1 MRALLALVL
10 LVVSQWSWHV
20 VAEETRRQVIASGYS
35 TISESDAVRAAQ
47 RAAVEQGIG
56 VFIRTESQMSNF
68 ELVRDDVL
76 STSQGYVTSSDIVE
90 SKAEGG
96 EFRVK
101 IRAMVSL
108 EQIKNDLMAMDIL
121 LDAMARPKLLIL
133 IDESGLDASM
143 GDNRLAEA
151 ALNRVFLEK
160 GFDLVDANQLEA
172 LSAQEQE
179 RQRLLADENA
189 ARSIALTSGAQ
200 YLIMGKATAENA
212 GEAFPGSGIQS
223 IQVNISARV
232 IQAQTGRMLGSVIER
247 GVSAHI
253 SALSGATKAFEQAA
267 LAAAD
272 NYLVNA
278 ITEAFQDALNNGL
291 AIKLK
296 IQNVDQFRTY
306 KSVEKALL
314 AMSTLPKLKSE
325 GWNRVGKLLQL
336 EVQFKG
342 TSDDLA
348 TVLDG
353 LAIADLGELMVVDL
367 APDQVVAELQMKA
380 KPAVVSNS
388 ISGPKTEATRR
399 VQTAL
404 VGNQRAAGGSRSYDP
419 NDRQMD
425 YEDSD
430 DIRQSTYHAL
440 LIGVSQ
446 YEHGS
451 ISDLDQPES
460 DAEQLAAIL
469 KENYTFDQE
478 NITVLKSPRRGEILD
493 ALDRLTQQM
502 SENDNL
508 VIFYAGHGYWDAQ
521 TQQGYWLPAD
531 AQQDR
536 RRDWIPNGTIV
547 DYING
552 IGSRHTLL
560 ISDACFSGGI
570 FKTRSAFNEMS
581 TALDRLYRMP
591 SRKAMTSGTMT
602 EVPDKS
608 TFLEYFTKKLVT
620 NDAAFLSSEQLFASF
635 RTAVINNSPTNQVPQ
650 FGEIRQAGDEG
661 GDFIFVRRQ

>member
-1 MRALLALVL
+1 MRALFVLAL
-10 LVVSQWSWHV
+10 LVVSQWSWRV
-20 VAEETRRQVIASGYS
+20 MAEEAQREVIASGYS

-76 STSQGYVTSSDIVE
+76 STSQGYVTSLDIVE

-101 IRAMVSL
+101 IRATVSL
-108 EQIKNDLMAMDIL
+108 EQIKNDLMAMEIL

-133 IDESGLDASM
+133 IDESGLDVSM

-151 ALNRVFLEK
+151 ALNRVFLDK

-172 LSAQEQE
+172 LSTQEQE
-179 RQRLLADENA
+179 RQRLLGDENA

-278 ITEAFQDALNNGL
+278 ITDAFQDALNNGL

-296 IQNVDQFRTY
+296 IQKVDQFRTY

-314 AMSTLPKLKSE
+314 AMSSLPKLKSE
-325 GWNRVGKLLQL
+325 GWNRVGKLLQF

-367 APDQVVAELQMKA
+367 APDQVVAELQIKA
-380 KPAVVSNS
+380 KPAAASQSTNNS
-388 ISGPKTEATRR
+388 TSEATRR

-404 VGNQRAAGGSRSYDP
+404 VGNQRAAGGNRGYDP

-430 DIRQSTYHAL
+430 GLQKGQYHAL
-440 LIGVSQ
+440 LIGVSE
-446 YEHGS
+446 YDHDS
-451 ISDLDQPES
+451 VNDLAQPEQ
-460 DAEQLAAIL
+460 DAEQLASIL
-469 KENYTFDQE
+469 AENYTFERD
-478 NITVLKSPRRGEILD
+478 NIVILKSPRRGEILD
-493 ALDRLTQQM
+493 ALDALTQRM
-502 SENDNL
+502 GENDNL
-508 VIFYAGHGYWDAQ
+508 IIFYAGHGYWDAQ

-531 AQQDR
+531 AQQER

-570 FKTRSAFNEMS
+570 FKTRSAFNGVS
-581 TALDRLYRMP
+581 AALDQLYRMP

-608 TFLEYFTKKLVT
+608 TFLEYLTKQLV
-620 NDAAFLSSEQLFASF
+620 NNRDPFLSSEQLFSTF
-635 RTAVINNSPTNQVPQ
+635 RAAVINNSPTNQVPQ

-661 GDFIFVRRQ
+661 GDFIFVRR